1 MPKNEANQG
10 SSYYY
15 SMNIGSAH
23 FTLINT
29 QLYIGKHMEVEA
41 EVMTNWIK
49 DDLINANLKREDVP
63 WIIVGKHHSLYC
75 NENSHGHINSRNC
88 EVQSDILR
96 KVLEDILYNN
106 TVDLVV
112 QAHLYN
118 YQRQTSIYKDMMITP
133 ETDEAHLMMNA
144 KAPVYIVN
152 GNAGNKNG
160 KNHVLPKV
168 PADWVKMSSSDF
180 GFGTLQVNK
189 TTLFWQQYSTEK
201 TRILDYF
208 YLQKR

>member
-49 DDLINANLKREDVP
+49 DDLVKANLRREDVP
-63 WIIVGKHHSLYC
+63 WIIVGEHHSLYC
-75 NENSHGHINSRNC
+75 DEDWIGGVPSRDC
-88 EVQSDILR
+88 DVQSGILR
-96 KVLEDILYNN
+96 KVLEDIYYNN

-112 QAHLYN
+112 QAHLHN
-118 YQRQTSIYKDMMITP
+118 YQRQASIYKDMMITP

-201 TRILDYF
+201 TRIIDYF
-208 YLQKR
+208 YLQKL